1 MMLNKVKLANG
12 TEVDWEEFAKWSPQ
26 KQHNSLLPP
35 SLGRKAT
42 KEESERRSKAQILRH
57 IENPTSEE
65 TKQKISNKNLNKK
78 RSNEQKE
85 TMRKGWEE
93 LKSSGWVSKNKGKP
107 FPSKWKSIVTPN
119 GVFPSK
125 KALAERIYKDMNL
138 SSISYANSKIHYWLK
153 KYPNHYYYENDK
165 TKEN

>member
-1 MMLNKVKLANG
+1 MLNKVKLANG
-12 TEVDWEEFAKWSPQ
+12 TEVTWEEFSKWSPQ

-42 KEESERRSKAQILRH
+42 KKESENRSKAQKLRH
-57 IENPTSEE
+57 IKNPTSEE
-65 TKQKISNKNLNKK
+65 TKQKISDKNLNRK
-78 RSNEQKE
+78 RTEEHKE
-85 TMRKGWEE
+85 TMRKGWEK
-93 LKSSGWVSKNKGKP
+93 LKASGWENKHKGKLN
-107 FPSKWKSIVTPN
+107 PSLWRSIVTPN

-138 SSISYANSKIHYWLK
+138 SSVAYASQKINYWLK
-153 KYPNHYYYENDK
+153 KYPNHYYYEKDK